1 MVSKIFSMVDRLS
14 VFMGKLFSY
23 LVIPVMLL
31 EAVEVVLRYVFD
43 SPTDWSWELAAH
55 LSGMMFIMGAGWV
68 LLDDKHVRTDLIYAK
83 LSKRGQALLDVI
95 FFAVIFFSF
104 TGVLTYKSWTKA
116 IYSTQIFE
124 RTFSMWGPPMFPL
137 KLVIAT
143 GFTILLLQGIVKWSR
158 SLCYLFTGREI

>member
-1 MVSKIFSMVDRLS
+1 MFKKIFSAVDSLS

-23 LVIPVMLL
+23 LILPVMLL

-55 LSGMMFIMGAGWV
+55 LSGAMFIMGAAWV

-83 LSKRGQALLDVI
+83 LSRRGRAFLDVF
-95 FFAVIFFSF
+95 FFATMFFMF
-104 TGVLTYKSWTKA
+104 AGVLTYKSWTKA
-116 IYSTQIFE
+116 IYSTKIFE
-124 RTFSMWGPPMFPL
+124 RTFSMWGPPLFPL
-137 KLVIAT
+137 KIIIAT

-158 SLCYLFTGREI
+158 DLYFLITGREI